1 MLYYKKNFKY
11 YRVKGSLLMII
22 AGVVTFLLYMKS
34 TKPTKVVSVKER
46 VVVHDSDVFTP
57 ERLYNYI
64 VECGIKFPDI
74 VYRQALLESG
84 RFSSDIFVC
93 GNNLFGMKVA
103 KQRPTTATGEYK
115 GHAEYRDWRAS
126 VQDYALF
133 QSAFMRK
140 YKTEEQYYKA
150 LGKSYAEDDSYIR
163 LLKNMSDTLL
173 NKNK

>member
-1 MLYYKKNFKY
+1 MLYYRKNFKY
-11 YRVKGSLLMII
+11 YRVKGSVAIMITAI
-22 AGVVTFLLYMKS
+22 ALFLLYLKS
-34 TKPTKVVSVKER
+34 EKPVKTVSVKER
-46 VVVHDSDVFTP
+46 VTVYDSDIFTP

-84 RFSSDIFVC
+84 RFSSDIFLC

-103 KQRPTTATGEYK
+103 KQRPTTAIGEYK
-115 GHAEYRDWRAS
+115 GHAEYSSWKMS

-140 YKTEEQYYKA
+140 HNTEEKYYNA
-150 LGKSYAEDDSYIR
+150 LGRSYAENENYIR

>member
-22 AGVVTFLLYMKS
+22 AGVVIFLLYMKS
-34 TKPTKVVSVKER
+34 TKPTHLVSVKER
-46 VVVHDSDVFTP
+46 VVYDSDVFTP

-84 RFSSDIFVC
+84 RFSSDIFMC
-93 GNNLFGMKVA
+93 GNNLFGMKLA
-103 KQRPTTATGEYK
+103 RQRPTTAVGEYK
-115 GHAEYRDWRAS
+115 GHAEYKSWKAS

-173 NKNK
+173 NKNN